1 MRQVRRVGSGSS
13 VYVTGGGVGAPRCGT
28 NARGKMK
35 ASTPI
40 LCRVCKKKLG
50 VVRDFEGKVFTL
62 CLACEKVLKAAKRR
76 RKP

>member
-1 MRQVRRVGSGSS
+1 
-13 VYVTGGGVGAPRCGT
+13 
-28 NARGKMK
+28 MK